1 MEQRALAINDRT
13 THQLLD
19 ECRQGNREAMHALY
33 VENQRRVFSIAL
45 NFFDGDRGKAEDV
58 TQQVFVKLLKNIGFS
73 GRSEFST
80 WLYRLTVNQCI
91 DETRKTRRLISVGD
105 WFTPAEPVVRMSLN
119 EGIDSHQ
126 LSNEVRAVI
135 ASLKPKYRM
144 PILLRYL
151 EELSYEQIANVLE
164 ISIGTVSSRINR
176 GHKMLASKLGH
187 LRGQI

>member
-1 MEQRALAINDRT
+1 MERHTLAIENPSNAD
-13 THQLLD
+13 LLA
-19 ECRQGNREAMHALY
+19 ECRNGSREAMHALY
-33 VENQRRVFSIAL
+33 VENQRRVYSIAL
-45 NFFDGDRGKAEDV
+45 NFFAGDRERAEDV
-58 TQQVFVKLLKNIGFS
+58 TQQVFVKLLKSIGFS

-91 DETRKTRRLISVGD
+91 DEARKSRRLVSFGD
-105 WFTPAEPVVRMSLN
+105 WFTPAEPVVRISLN

-126 LSNEVRAVI
+126 LSNEVRSVI
-135 ASLKPKYRM
+135 ASLKPRYRM

-151 EELSYEQIANVLE
+151 EELSYEQIASVLE

-176 GHKMLASKLGH
+176 GHKVLAAKLGH

>member
-1 MEQRALAINDRT
+1 MERLALMTEIPTKSD
-13 THQLLD
+13 LLAA
-19 ECRQGNREAMHALY
+19 CRSGDREAMHELY
-33 VENQRRVFSIAL
+33 VDNQRRVFSIAL
-45 NFFDGDRGKAEDV
+45 NFFDGDCGKAEDV

-91 DETRKTRRLISVGD
+91 DETRKSRRLISFGD
-105 WFTPAEPVVRMSLN
+105 WFFPAEPVVRMSLN

-151 EELSYEQIANVLE
+151 EELSYEQIASVLE

>member
-1 MEQRALAINDRT
+1 MAIIDRT
-13 THQLLD
+13 TELLD
-19 ECRQGNREAMHALY
+19 ECRQGSREAMHALY

-45 NFFDGDRGKAEDV
+45 NFFDGDRDKAEDV

-73 GRSEFST
+73 GRAEFST

-91 DETRKTRRLISVGD
+91 DETRKSRRLVSFGD

-119 EGIDSHQ
+119 EGIDSQ
-126 LSNEVRAVI
+126 RLSTEVRAVI

-176 GHKMLASKLGH
+176 GHKMLAAKLGH

>member
-1 MEQRALAINDRT
+1 MERHALAIENPSNAD
-13 THQLLD
+13 LLA
-19 ECRQGNREAMHALY
+19 ECRNGSREAMHALY
-33 VENQRRVFSIAL
+33 VENQRRVYSIAL
-45 NFFDGDRGKAEDV
+45 NFFAGDRERAEDV
-58 TQQVFVKLLKNIGFS
+58 TQQVFVKLLKSIGFS

-91 DETRKTRRLISVGD
+91 DEARKSRRLVSFGD
-105 WFTPAEPVVRMSLN
+105 WFTPAEPVVRISLN

-126 LSNEVRAVI
+126 LSNEVRSVI

-151 EELSYEQIANVLE
+151 EELSYEQIASVLE

-176 GHKMLASKLGH
+176 GHKVLAAKLGH

>member
-1 MEQRALAINDRT
+1 MERLALMTEIPTKSD
-13 THQLLD
+13 LLAA
-19 ECRQGNREAMHALY
+19 CRSGDREAMHELY
-33 VENQRRVFSIAL
+33 VDNQRRVFSIAL
-45 NFFDGDRGKAEDV
+45 NFFDGDRGRAEDV
-58 TQQVFVKLLKNIGFS
+58 TQQVFVKLIKNIGFS

-91 DETRKTRRLISVGD
+91 DETRKTRRLISFGD

-135 ASLKPKYRM
+135 ASLQPKYRL

-151 EELSYEQIANVLE
+151 EELSYEQIASVLE

>member
-1 MEQRALAINDRT
+1 MERLALMTEIPTKSD
-13 THQLLD
+13 LLAA
-19 ECRQGNREAMHALY
+19 CRSGDREAMHELY

-45 NFFDGDRGKAEDV
+45 NFFDGDRDRAEDV

-91 DETRKTRRLISVGD
+91 DETRKSRRLISFGD

-119 EGIDSHQ
+119 EGVDSHQ

-135 ASLKPKYRM
+135 ASLKPRYRM

-176 GHKMLASKLGH
+176 GHKMLAAKLGH

>member
-1 MEQRALAINDRT
+1 MERLALMTEIPTKSD
-13 THQLLD
+13 LLAA
-19 ECRQGNREAMHALY
+19 CRSGDREAMHELY

-45 NFFDGDRGKAEDV
+45 NFFDGDRDKAEDV
-58 TQQVFVKLLKNIGFS
+58 TQQVFVKLLKNINFNGQ
-73 GRSEFST
+73 SEFST

-91 DETRKTRRLISVGD
+91 DETRKSRRLISFGD

-119 EGIDSHQ
+119 DGIDANQ
-126 LSNEVRAVI
+126 LSSEVRAVI
-135 ASLKPKYRM
+135 ASLKPKYRL

-176 GHKMLASKLGH
+176 GHKMLATKLGH

>member
-1 MEQRALAINDRT
+1 MEHRALAINERT
-13 THQLLD
+13 THELLD
-19 ECRQGNREAMHALY
+19 ECRHGSREAMHALY

-45 NFFDGDRGKAEDV
+45 NFFDGDRDKAEDV
-58 TQQVFVKLLKNIGFS
+58 TQQVFVKLLKNIGFT

-91 DETRKTRRLISVGD
+91 DETRKTRRLISFGD
-105 WFTPAEPVVRMSLN
+105 WFSPAEPVVRMSLN

-126 LSNEVRAVI
+126 LSNEVRSVI

-176 GHKMLASKLGH
+176 GHKMLAAKLGH
-187 LRGQI
+187 LRGRL

>member
-1 MEQRALAINDRT
+1 MERLALMTEIPTKSD
-13 THQLLD
+13 LLAA
-19 ECRQGNREAMHALY
+19 CRSGDREAMHELY

-45 NFFDGDRGKAEDV
+45 NFFDGNRDKAEDV
-58 TQQVFVKLLKNIGFS
+58 TQQVFVKLLKNIGFG

-91 DETRKTRRLISVGD
+91 DETRKTRRLISFGD
-105 WFTPAEPVVRMSLN
+105 WFTPAESVVRMSLN

-151 EELSYEQIANVLE
+151 EELSYEQIASVLE